1 MQFAPVYEAFAE
13 QMKAEESKYVIAAVD
28 MAGQEEI
35 NEYVSVNG
43 YPSLRFY
50 VNGVEFDYEG
60 ERKGDKIKEWMDKVV
75 ETKLEVVESIEK
87 LERPGVAVFGIS

>member
-1 MQFAPVYEAFAE
+1 
-13 QMKAEESKYVIAAVD
+13 MKAEESKYVIAAVD
-28 MAGQEEI
+28 MAKQEQI

-50 VNGVEFDYEG
+50 VNGVEFDYQG

-75 ETKLEVVESIEK
+75 ETKLEGIESIEK
-87 LERPGVAVFGIS
+87 LQRPGVAVYGIA